1 MIEKLKRDSVWNGM
15 AFGILL
21 PAAVYGVLWLLYAF
35 LESVGVLTDIGFAED
50 FRTRTLSLVAIC
62 SNLVLMQLYRKSYR
76 NETVR
81 GTLIASMILVFIWFM
96 KFGIKILN
104 D

>member
-1 MIEKLKRDSVWNGM
+1 MREELKRDSVWNGI

-21 PAAVYGVLWLLYAF
+21 PIVVYGILWLLYAF
-35 LESVGVLTDIGFAED
+35 LDTIGVLTDVGFAED

-62 SNLVLMQLYRKSYR
+62 SNLILMQSYRKSFR

-104 D
+104 N

>member
-1 MIEKLKRDSVWNGM
+1 MIERLRKDSVWVG
-15 AFGILL
+15 L
-21 PAAVYGVLWLLYAF
+21 VYGLVLPVIVYALLFLLYA
-35 LESVGVLTDIGFAED
+35 LLDSMGVLTDVGFAED
-50 FRTRTLSLVAIC
+50 FRTRTLGLLAIC
-62 SNLVLMQLYRKSYR
+62 SNLILMQTYRKTHR

-81 GTLIASMILVFIWFM
+81 GTLIASMLLVFIWFM

>member
-1 MIEKLKRDSVWNGM
+1 MREELKRDSVWNGI

-21 PAAVYGVLWLLYAF
+21 PIVVYGILWLLYAF
-35 LESVGVLTDIGFAED
+35 LDSIGVLTDVSFAED

-62 SNLVLMQLYRKSYR
+62 SNLILMQTYRKSFR

-104 D
+104 N

>member
-1 MIEKLKRDSVWNGM
+1 MIEKLKRDSVWLGLV
-15 AFGILL
+15 FGIVL
-21 PAAVYGVLWLLYAF
+21 PLAVYGLLYLVYAF
-35 LESVGVLTDIGFAED
+35 LDSMGVLTDVGFAED
-50 FRTRTLSLVAIC
+50 FRTRTLGLLAIC
-62 SNLVLMQLYRKSYR
+62 SNLILMQTYRKTYR

>member
-1 MIEKLKRDSVWNGM
+1 MNEQIRRDSVWNGL

-21 PAAVYGVLWLLYAF
+21 PVVVYGVLWLLYAF
-35 LESVGVLTDIGFAED
+35 LDSIGVLSDVGFAED

-62 SNLVLMQLYRKSYR
+62 ANLILMQTYRKTYR

-81 GTLIASMILVFIWFM
+81 GTLIASMILVAIWFM

-104 D
+104 N